1 MLSTWTISFKAF
13 DPFHS
18 SKVFDKWVNMRG
30 RVLYLV
36 LCLDPWGRVWSVRLR
51 VFDAVLVK
59 WRDLDPWE
67 KGEFIIKEAE
77 NYFLFDCLLF
87 SSSTHPCLLQSI
99 ASFLASLV
107 LLNSGILW
115 IVRCEFEKAETNRVG
130 FDNGGKGRWQG

>member
-1 MLSTWTISFKAF
+1 
-13 DPFHS
+13 
-18 SKVFDKWVNMRG
+18 MRG
-30 RVLYLV
+30 QVLYLV

>member
-1 MLSTWTISFKAF
+1 MFCIY
-13 DPFHS
+13 
-18 SKVFDKWVNMRG
+18 V
-30 RVLYLV
+30 V

-107 LLNSGILW
+107 LLNSGILQ
-115 IVRCEFEKAETNRVG
+115 IVRRCEFEKAETNRVG

>member
-1 MLSTWTISFKAF
+1 M
-13 DPFHS
+13 
-18 SKVFDKWVNMRG
+18 
-30 RVLYLV
+30 
-36 LCLDPWGRVWSVRLR
+36 SVRLR

-59 WRDLDPWE
+59 WTPDPWE

-99 ASFLASLV
+99 AFFLAFLV

-115 IVRCEFEKAETNRVG
+115 IVRCEFETVETNRVG